1 MSLSGC
7 KTTGTQ
13 PNVETAT
20 VESTVSNEKQ
30 PLQIPTCTDWPTDH
44 LCLVTKDM
52 VHKIIEQGNVNA
64 LSGGLFG
71 FTPLMVAVDAES
83 VKALSDAGAD
93 INATAHSGNSVLMH
107 ALFLSRFLKKDNG
120 QIQQLLAA
128 GAAPNEEGKQEALP
142 FTVALDYAYMGYTP
156 LMLAWTLDQV
166 KALVERGADVNA
178 KSSAYEITP
187 LILALGN
194 GDKAIAQYLIEHGA
208 DVNAKSR
215 DGLTPLSVAPD
226 EESVKML
233 IAKGA
238 KVNPVTENGILFTHV
253 NEGKMRALLDA
264 GFDIH
269 TDYFNSTPLILA
281 KDVKTAKM
289 LIQAGYDVNEAAK
302 PTHRPL
308 GAIRGVD
315 GFAMDG
321 VLASGTTALDMA
333 VAQENAELVEF
344 LIQSGAKI
352 ELTRKGS
359 SLILT
364 SSQRIRDTLIQNGLD
379 INAKDQYGYTP
390 LHNAKRLDDAK
401 LLLKSGAKLDPKDSY
416 RNLWEIA
423 DVELATQLIQNNIGL
438 KAEDPRK
445 KEGPEHF
452 ISGAEGSENAL
463 LWTNNQDVIKLLIK
477 AGADLNA
484 TGWRGRTVLMRSEI
498 TEQDFMANAKAM
510 GIDEET
516 IIAVYSD
523 DSAIDQKTVDT
534 VKDLRKRCLDNN
546 REIIKLLID
555 AGADVNASAY
565 DGTVP
570 LTAAEDFETIQL
582 LLAAGANP
590 NGGKSHWPSRN
601 NDSDDKEERV
611 RLPDDLPLIN
621 ALRYP
626 EAVRLL
632 LDAGADPNAQTMD
645 GFTAL
650 FVALRRNMAIE
661 KNREV
666 ARMLVN
672 AGADINHINHI
683 TNHGD
688 YAEETIL
695 CTSASENDIEAV
707 KIELELGADV
717 NMLCGFHQPN
727 DESILVQSD
736 NPEMV
741 KILLAAGADP
751 NGGNV
756 RYKPILKLAKNPESL
771 RLLIAAGADIEAKN
785 YEDEPVLYQVLT
797 DSDLDISKKRECAKI
812 LIQAGANINHKVTR
826 HFSRSEESP
835 EEVVQESV
843 LDLAVRMTSDGDEPW
858 REGYIESIKIAIEFG
873 ADVNVVCEGNKKL
886 SELTNDQEVIAI
898 LKAAG
903 IKC

>member
-1 MSLSGC
+1 
-7 KTTGTQ
+7 
-13 PNVETAT
+13 
-20 VESTVSNEKQ
+20 
-30 PLQIPTCTDWPTDH
+30 
-44 LCLVTKDM
+44 
-52 VHKIIEQGNVNA
+52 
-64 LSGGLFG
+64 
-71 FTPLMVAVDAES
+71 
-83 VKALSDAGAD
+83 DAGAD
-93 INATAHSGNSVLMH
+93 VNAVAHAGNSVLMH
-107 ALFLSRFLKKDNG
+107 ALFLSRILKKDNG
-120 QIQQLLAA
+120 QVQQLLAA
-128 GAAPNEEGKQEALP
+128 GAEINEEGKQESLP

-166 KALVERGADVNA
+166 KALVERGANVNA
-178 KSSAYEITP
+178 KSLAYEITP

-208 DVNAKSR
+208 DVNAKSK

-226 EESVKML
+226 EECVKML
-233 IAKGA
+233 LAKGA
-238 KVNPVTENGILFTHV
+238 EVNPVTENGILFTHV

-289 LIQAGYDVNEAAK
+289 LIQAGYDVNAAAEA
-302 PTHRPL
+302 THRPL
-308 GAIRGVD
+308 GAVRGVD
-315 GFAMDG
+315 EFALDG
-321 VLASGTTALDMA
+321 VLEPGTTALDMA

-352 ELTRKGS
+352 ESTRKGA

-452 ISGAEGSENAL
+452 ISDAEGSENAL

-484 TGWRGRTVLMRSEI
+484 TGWRGRTVLMRSEN
-498 TEQDFMANAKAM
+498 TEQDFMANANAM

-516 IIAVYSD
+516 IMTMVYYG

-534 VKDLRKRCLDNN
+534 VKELRKSSIDNN
-546 REIIKLLID
+546 REIIKLLIE

-570 LTAAEDFETIQL
+570 LTETDDLETIQL

-590 NGGKSHWPSRN
+590 NGGESHWP
-601 NDSDDKEERV
+601 DDKEKTV

-695 CTSASENDIEAV
+695 CTSARDNDFEAV
-707 KIELELGADV
+707 KFAIELGADI
-717 NMLCGFHQPN
+717 NMLCGYHQPN
-727 DESILVQSD
+727 QESILELSD

-751 NGGNV
+751 NGGNAK
-756 RYKPILKLAKNPESL
+756 YNPILKLAENPESL
-771 RLLIAAGADIEAKN
+771 RLLIAAGADPEAKG
-785 YEDEPVLYQVLT
+785 YYDETALFNILT
-797 DSDLDISKKRECAKI
+797 SLKSLNMAISEKRESARI
-812 LIQAGANINHKVTR
+812 LVQAGANINHKRRVELLSTG
-826 HFSRSEESP
+826 
-835 EEVVQESV
+835 EVAEQSILEQ
-843 LDLAVRMTSDGDEPW
+843 AVEMTSRGDGYFDKEF
-858 REGYIESIKIAIEFG
+858 IESIKIAIELG
-873 ADVNVVCEGNKKL
+873 ADVNVLCEGNKKL
-886 SELTNDQEVIAI
+886 SEQTQNQEVIAI